1 MDYWDFRDQFFC
13 YFTKL
18 GKTENFN
25 YEYVKWLHNKQTS
38 SVRNALP
45 IILKKLDLSKKVL
58 PLYQTELWQWLNK
71 KTWLNLFV
79 RFCFHVTF
87 FLLLYFNRKRSL
99 FTKGQLSYFFYLKW
113 IIIVKITWLLMFL
126 WQRNLNLLSWWFRQR
141 DL

>member
-58 PLYQTELWQWLNK
+58 PLYQTGLWQ
-71 KTWLNLFV
+71 
-79 RFCFHVTF
+79 
-87 FLLLYFNRKRSL
+87 
-99 FTKGQLSYFFYLKW
+99 
-113 IIIVKITWLLMFL
+113 
-126 WQRNLNLLSWWFRQR
+126 
-141 DL
+141 